1 MVGIGRRW
9 VGIPPH
15 AVGDLKGSP
24 ASASVSP
31 LDFLPPGAASRFG
44 GVALPV
50 QTLPPFGAGAPMDEM
65 GAEFR
70 QMGAPPWAA
79 GAEFREMG
87 VAPCGAGAE
96 FHAVGVPPFRAGA
109 EFREMGAAPLGS
121 IGPPER
127 ARATPFHLSIPLP
140 EPNGGAIWTPPP
152 AC

>member
-1 MVGIGRRW
+1 
-9 VGIPPH
+9 
-15 AVGDLKGSP
+15 
-24 ASASVSP
+24 
-31 LDFLPPGAASRFG
+31 
-44 GVALPV
+44 
-50 QTLPPFGAGAPMDEM
+50 
-65 GAEFR
+65 
-70 QMGAPPWAA
+70 
-79 GAEFREMG
+79 MG

-109 EFREMGAAPLGS
+109 EFRAVGAALREMGAEFRQMGAAPLGS

>member
-1 MVGIGRRW
+1 
-9 VGIPPH
+9 
-15 AVGDLKGSP
+15 
-24 ASASVSP
+24 
-31 LDFLPPGAASRFG
+31 
-44 GVALPV
+44 
-50 QTLPPFGAGAPMDEM
+50 MDEM

-109 EFREMGAAPLGS
+109 EFRAVGAALREMGAEFRQMGAAPLGS